1 MVPADTCA
9 TDWAYSS
16 AGCRVPV
23 DLGFLIGGFLGLIGF
38 GFAGLD
44 LAVLED
50 TAVIIP

>member
-16 AGCRVPV
+16 TGWSPPL
-23 DLGFLIGGFLGLIGF
+23 DLGFLTGGFLGLAGF